1 MQALRFEGTGKEYF
15 KIWIVN
21 ILLIIVTLGFYYPWA
36 KVRTKRY
43 FYANTLLQDRNFE
56 YHATGKQLFWGF
68 LIAVALFAVYNILQ
82 SVFPLGGALLAI
94 VFVAALPWIIWRSMK
109 FNMLM
114 TSFSNVRFGFAG
126 DLKQSYMNFFAYP
139 LVLYIGLALITVV
152 AFFLLKLVQGMTV
165 LSLIIVGIGV
175 LATLAYI
182 LYALS
187 FLKKKNTEYLI
198 NGTRYGQGKFSTEI
212 ELKQLMKIALK
223 AILLGVL
230 LYIAINAL
238 VMLFVGLLVLA
249 TGGMESL
256 QIAKPDAANI
266 LGSLMS
272 LSLVGRIF
280 AGVLGVLFYIAIIY
294 LGTLAVA
301 YYSGRNRNYIYG
313 NTKLDEKI
321 TFASTL
327 RTKPYAWI
335 MMTNFL
341 AVIFTIGL
349 AYPWA
354 KVRMTR
360 YMLEHTEVNTEA
372 GFDEYVSEKQKT
384 ESSLGDQI
392 GDAFNVDVGIGF

>member
-1 MQALRFEGTGKEYF
+1 MQALRFEGSGKEYF

-68 LIAVALFAVYNILQ
+68 LISVALFALYSILGNI
-82 SVFPLGGALLAI
+82 FPLGGLVLAI
-94 VFVAALPWIIWRSMK
+94 GFVAALPWIIWRSMK

-114 TSFSNVRFGFAG
+114 TSFSNVRFGFEG

-139 LVLYIGLALITVV
+139 MVLYLGFVLIALG
-152 AFFLLKLVQGMTV
+152 AFLPLKLVQGN
-165 LSLIIVGIGV
+165 SLLTLIFGGIAA
-175 LATLAYI
+175 LATIAYI
-182 LYALS
+182 LYGFS

-198 NGTRYGQGKFSTEI
+198 NGTRYGQGKFSTDI
-212 ELKQLMKIALK
+212 ELKSLMVILLK
-223 AILLGVL
+223 AILLGIVI
-230 LYIAINAL
+230 YIAINAL
-238 VMLFVGLLVLA
+238 IMLFVALLVLA
-249 TGGMESL
+249 TGGMENL
-256 QIAKPDAANI
+256 QFAKPDEAMVLQN
-266 LGSLMS
+266 LMG
-272 LSLVGRIF
+272 LSTIGRIF
-280 AGVLGVLFYIAIIY
+280 AGILGVFFYMAIIY

-313 NTKLDEKI
+313 NAKLDEKI
-321 TFASTL
+321 NFASTI

-341 AVIFTIGL
+341 AVLFSIGL

-360 YMLEHTEVNTEA
+360 YMLEHTEVSTEA
-372 GFDEYVSEKQKT
+372 GFDEYLSEKQKI